1 VSARR
6 VLATSP
12 MGHPR
17 GSWPAEEQ
25 ADAFREQGIPATVVA
40 EIRRDRFLVVVP
52 NQGGSDD

>member
-1 VSARR
+1 MSRR

-25 ADAFREQGIPATVVA
+25 AQQFRDQGIPATVVA
-40 EIRRDRFLVVVP
+40 EIRKDRFLVVVP
-52 NQGGSDD
+52 DQGGERE

>member
-1 VSARR
+1 MARR

-25 ADAFREQGIPATVVA
+25 ARQFREAGVPATVVA
-40 EIRRDRFLVVVP
+40 EIRKDRFLVVVP
-52 NQGGSDD
+52 DQEERS